1 MKVGEMIIYCTA
13 VYNRQWWRATVSIF
27 QLFFFGKG
35 TIVGIEGDNDDESP
49 KVEMYN
55 CTTCGL
61 INQVTNL
68 SKVLLYSWIGNS
80 SISAGFYKIIMY
92 FNISRNI
99 AIFVFETAVC
109 LLFALSFSK
118 CPKYS
123 QV

>member
-1 MKVGEMIIYCTA
+1 MKVGEMIIYCRA
-13 VYNRQWWRATVSIF
+13 VYNRQWWRITVSIF
-27 QLFFFGKG
+27 QPFFFGKG

-55 CTTCGL
+55 WTTCGL
-61 INQVTNL
+61 VNQVTNL

-92 FNISRNI
+92 FNISRNK
-99 AIFVFETAVC
+99 AIFASETAFC
-109 LLFALSFSK
+109 LLFAKSFSN
-118 CPKYS
+118 CPKYT